1 MRIAIKDLAS
11 VIFWKGP
18 LHSKSSDT
26 PESTMQLLKALA
38 ITTLLSTP
46 ALAVQG
52 SDSCATPTAIA
63 GQGTFQFNNI
73 GATTGTEGQSETL
86 CAIGAGSA
94 IENDVWFAWTSDFTG
109 LAHITTCGGSAD
121 NTKMAAYAGASCP
134 TAGSALNCN
143 DNLPCGAQA
152 AIFISAQAGNTYLI
166 QLGNAPGGA
175 ASLPGSFDVIYTQ
188 PIQYPANGH
197 YYAAVTSGPISFD
210 TAKAAAE
217 SLYHQGVQGHLAVIN
232 DFFEGDFLVTNFA
245 ERAWIGGYQDVN
257 DPSYSEPGG
266 GWKWIT
272 GEPFSYTN
280 WAASEPNDF
289 NGNEEYIEFTS
300 NGEFNDQAITGNNQ
314 VWGYYV
320 EFSDTLAPTIFCP
333 GDGTGTPCP
342 CGNSGAAEEGCANGS
357 GSGAKLLLEGT
368 SSISAANLVLTASQL
383 TPSQPGLYF
392 QGNNA
397 INSGSGVQF
406 GDGLRCAGGGV
417 VRLQVRF
424 ADATGTSATTS
435 DIGAFGGA
443 LPGDVKRYQIWY
455 RDPQGSPCGAQ
466 FNLSNGMELVWSA

>member
-1 MRIAIKDLAS
+1 MKHLQPLVFAALLA
-11 VIFWKGP
+11 
-18 LHSKSSDT
+18 
-26 PESTMQLLKALA
+26 
-38 ITTLLSTP
+38 TP
-46 ALAVQG
+46 ASAFQG
-52 SDSCATPTAIA
+52 SDTCSAPTPIA
-63 GQGTFQFNNI
+63 GQGTFQFDNT
-73 GATTGTEGQSETL
+73 GATTGAEGQSETL

-94 IENDVWFAWTSDFTG
+94 IENDVWFAWTSDFSG
-109 LAHITTCGGSAD
+109 LAHITTCGGSGD
-121 NTKMAAYAGASCP
+121 NTKLAAYAGSSCP
-134 TAGSALNCN
+134 TPGSALNCN

-152 AIFISAQAGNTYLI
+152 AVFISAQAGNTYLI
-166 QLGNAPGGA
+166 QLGNAPGGV
-175 ASLPGSFDVIYTQ
+175 ASLPGSFDIIYTQ

-245 ERAWIGGYQDVN
+245 ERAWIGGYQDLS

-280 WAASEPNDF
+280 WAASEPNNF
-289 NGNEEYIEFTS
+289 NGNEEYIEFTN

-333 GDGTGTPCP
+333 GDGSGSPCP
-342 CGNSGAAEEGCANGS
+342 CGNTGALEEGCANGT
-357 GSGAKLLLEGT
+357 GSGAKLLLEGS
-368 SSISAANLVLTASQL
+368 SSISAADLVLTGSQL

-397 INSGSGVQF
+397 INGGNGNTF

-417 VRLQVRF
+417 IRLQVRF
-424 ADATGTSATTS
+424 SSATGDSTTS
-435 DIGAFGGA
+435 IDIANKGGVA
-443 LPGDVKRYQIWY
+443 SGDTKRYQIWY
-455 RDPQGSPCGAQ
+455 RDPAASPCGAL
-466 FNLSNGMELVWSA
+466 FNLSNGLEVTYTP